1 MNEQQFNSL
10 SSWAKLGDA
19 KAIDEIKRVIIQL
32 VKSGKTK
39 CLDIQPLSSD
49 MNDDVFR
56 RARSTTFF
64 GCQESSKTLIEDA
77 DTSVMWYYVSSKENL
92 IKAKENMDE
101 KKSGTSV
108 IWIDLR
114 YQSSLNHRDI
124 TKEMKGKGGEMK
136 VVYIITKDRKRK
148 DDSKIRGSIKE
159 MLLINGRA
167 GSGKTFLTMHS
178 MLGLL
183 TDNSNISDFRVPFTT
198 KCMLLCLDA
207 EPLGHDIIKWL
218 CARLYVNASDMS
230 QARSIQNEKPAP
242 SH

>member
-1 MNEQQFNSL
+1 M
-10 SSWAKLGDA
+10 SSWAKVGDA

-77 DTSVMWYYVSSKENL
+77 ADISVMWYYVSSKENL

-108 IWIDLR
+108 IWIDLKISVFFEPQG
-114 YQSSLNHRDI
+114 YYERD
-124 TKEMKGKGGEMK
+124 E
-136 VVYIITKDRKRK
+136 RQR
-148 DDSKIRGSIKE
+148 R
-159 MLLINGRA
+159 
-167 GSGKTFLTMHS
+167 
-178 MLGLL
+178 
-183 TDNSNISDFRVPFTT
+183 
-198 KCMLLCLDA
+198 
-207 EPLGHDIIKWL
+207 
-218 CARLYVNASDMS
+218 
-230 QARSIQNEKPAP
+230 
-242 SH
+242 

>member
-10 SSWAKLGDA
+10 SSWAKVGDA

-77 DTSVMWYYVSSKENL
+77 ADISVMWYYVSSKENL

-108 IWIDLR
+108 IWIDLKISVFFEPQG
-114 YQSSLNHRDI
+114 YYERD
-124 TKEMKGKGGEMK
+124 E
-136 VVYIITKDRKRK
+136 RQR
-148 DDSKIRGSIKE
+148 R
-159 MLLINGRA
+159 
-167 GSGKTFLTMHS
+167 
-178 MLGLL
+178 
-183 TDNSNISDFRVPFTT
+183 
-198 KCMLLCLDA
+198 
-207 EPLGHDIIKWL
+207 
-218 CARLYVNASDMS
+218 
-230 QARSIQNEKPAP
+230 
-242 SH
+242 